1 MEVRYLIPLGA
12 RMVEGFICGNNWLQ
26 IKNEPIVLCK
36 YLDEVEAFDD
46 SMKVVACDLYFLL
59 PYF

>member
-1 MEVRYLIPLGA
+1 
-12 RMVEGFICGNNWLQ
+12 MVETCKCEKNWLQ
-26 IKNEPIVLCK
+26 IKNESIVLRQ

-46 SMKVVACDLYFLL
+46 SMKVVAGGLYFLL

>member
-1 MEVRYLIPLGA
+1 
-12 RMVEGFICGNNWLQ
+12 MVEACICEKNWFQ
-26 IKNEPIVLCK
+26 IKNEHIVLHQ

-46 SMKVVACDLYFLL
+46 SMKVVACGLYFLL